1 MKKLLLVLLAALL
14 VFTFVSCKE
23 ESDNFDDSTA
33 GFVDDSSNDAS
44 PAASSKSYSS
54 GHSGVV
60 DFVKEEGEY
69 EDGEYSIYEF
79 YTDDENDTF
88 WVNLSYDIYDEE
100 LKLGFSDA
108 DSNMFILTFTGV
120 SSTYDFVE
128 GDSNDGERL
137 IYGTV
142 KSNTSL
148 SENSNSAVEIEYY
161 AIDDETFYLQ
171 SKDLIEVSEKWIG
184 TELAMAVLLADNLL
198 LDDAGLSLQDIYN
211 VVI

>member
-1 MKKLLLVLLAALL
+1 
-14 VFTFVSCKE
+14 
-23 ESDNFDDSTA
+23 
-33 GFVDDSSNDAS
+33 
-44 PAASSKSYSS
+44 
-54 GHSGVV
+54 
-60 DFVKEEGEY
+60 
-69 EDGEYSIYEF
+69 
-79 YTDDENDTF
+79 
-88 WVNLSYDIYDEE
+88 
-100 LKLGFSDA
+100 
-108 DSNMFILTFTGV
+108 MFILTFTGV

-198 LDDAGLSLQDIYN
+198 LDDAGLSLQDVYN